1 MERSVVISQL
11 PPSDLREQVLLYI
24 KEMTGTRIMQELE
37 EAKTLPAVD
46 SFCTERRERSQTP
59 TVVDVGSSAPHGKV
73 VLS

>member
-1 MERSVVISQL
+1 M
-11 PPSDLREQVLLYI
+11 LYI
-24 KEMTGTRIMQELE
+24 KEMTSTRIMQELE